1 MTKRVLEIGNCN
13 LDHTLLSVLLNRN
26 FQAAVIRAHDAAEA
40 LAALR
45 SGPFDLVLVNRLL
58 DRDGSEG
65 LGLIRTIKASPEFA
79 ATPVMMITNYPEHQ
93 ERAVAAGAELG
104 FGKAELQAAETHEK
118 LARFLAK

>member
-13 LDHTLLSVLLNRN
+13 LDHALLGVLLKRS
-26 FQAAVIRAHDAAEA
+26 FQANVVRAHDASEA

-45 SGPFDLVLVNRLL
+45 SGPFDLVLVNRIL
-58 DRDGSEG
+58 DRDGSDG
-65 LGLIRTIKASPEFA
+65 LELIRTIKASPEFA

-93 ERAVAAGAELG
+93 ERAVAAGAASG

-118 LARFLAK
+118 LARFLGE